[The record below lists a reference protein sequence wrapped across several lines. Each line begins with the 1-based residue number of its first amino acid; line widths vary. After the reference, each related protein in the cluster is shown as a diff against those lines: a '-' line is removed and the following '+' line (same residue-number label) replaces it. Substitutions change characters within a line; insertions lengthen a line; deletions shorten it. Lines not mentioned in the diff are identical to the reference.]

1 MPFRIQIYQARHIC
15 NIAIVPSLTHCIPL
29 SDVIIPPKEHS
40 ADVKQQPTDPVLPAI
55 PFPPAD
61 VFGPQ
66 LDGSFLVVGGTDG
79 SGTRRVVE
87 LLTLLGVTMVSEDPA
102 TYDIHADIVGGWPP
116 VVSPVLEHTR
126 SVTYE
131 IDNIPDPMRQNTKT
145 MMEKIINLARSNSA
159 KPQSHVLAVGG
170 RLDTPPG
177 LARAKGVALGIK
189 APVAMTLVPYWQ
201 SLLPNFKFL
210 HVVRDGRD
218 IAFSANQVS
227 VYELI

>member
-1 MPFRIQIYQARHIC
+1 MQ
-15 NIAIVPSLTHCIPL
+15 SSIPVAPI
-29 SDVIIPPKEHS
+29 S
-40 ADVKQQPTDPVLPAI
+40 PTT
-55 PFPPAD
+55 PFPPAE
-61 VFGPQ
+61 VLGSR
-66 LDGSFLVVGGTDG
+66 LDNSFLVVGGTDG

-131 IDNIPDPMRQNTKT
+131 VENIPDPLRQSTKS
-145 MMEKIINLARSNSA
+145 MMQKIISLAQANSA

-177 LARAKGVALGIK
+177 LPRATGVSLGIK

-218 IAFSANQVS
+218 IAFSANQVILIMHSWGSQES
-227 VYELI
+227 VR